1 MDALL
6 EVRGLRTHFRTDRG
20 LFRAVDGIDLTG
32 VTDAGLA
39 SRLEAEAAVNLKRF
53 TRPVD
58 EDWSERPHL
67 RRLSRFIETKTVW
80 HPMGV

>member
-1 MDALL
+1 
-6 EVRGLRTHFRTDRG
+6 
-20 LFRAVDGIDLTG
+20 

-80 HPMGV
+80 HPIGV